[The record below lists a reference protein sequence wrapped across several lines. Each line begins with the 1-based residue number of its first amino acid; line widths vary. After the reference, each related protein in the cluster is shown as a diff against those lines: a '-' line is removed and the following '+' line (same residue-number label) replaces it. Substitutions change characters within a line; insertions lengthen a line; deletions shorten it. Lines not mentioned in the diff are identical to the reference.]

1 MTGGTG
7 IRLDSEDDEVLRR
20 LGGDLGAGLR
30 DDDGVAHPDA
40 EGIGRRRHDESHR
53 RWLAGVGEQDLAGP
67 GVSAA

>member
-7 IRLDSEDDEVLRR
+7 IRPDSEDDEVLRR